1 MIDQHWR
8 GRVYTFRNERGQDF
22 VSPYP
27 PQGKPP
33 RPLVM
38 AYAASGPYRPIHDR
52 EPAHVDDVSK
62 WMARMNALGF
72 VFVLVDSGVD
82 LPVPRELMEA

>member
-1 MIDQHWR
+1 MIDQHWH
-8 GRVYTFRNERGQDF
+8 GRVFTFRNEREQDF
-22 VSPYP
+22 VSLCP

-33 RPLVM
+33 RPLAM
-38 AYAASGPYRPIHDR
+38 AYAASGPFCPFDDR
-52 EPAHVDDVSK
+52 EPVLVDDLSK